1 LGKCIEKKKIDIKII
16 IVFINHS
23 MEFNNLED
31 ENNSENYKNIFSR
44 NQKLRV
50 SRNILTKYEKTQ
62 VMGVRMEQ
70 LAYGAPTTLSK
81 EDETSCNSVQEV
93 AELEFKLNKIPMI
106 ICRHLPNKI
115 KEYWS
120 LEEMITTN

>member
-1 LGKCIEKKKIDIKII
+1 
-16 IVFINHS
+16 

-31 ENNSENYKNIFSR
+31 EKNSENYKQIFSKSQ
-44 NQKLRV
+44 NSRV

-81 EDETSCNSVQEV
+81 EVEKTCNSVKEV

-106 ICRHLPNKI
+106 ICRHLPNKN

-120 LEEMITTN
+120 LEEMITTNQ